1 MAEANCYDRWH
12 SMNWGTTFAKIP
24 KIILN
29 NNLKLL
35 LSICIFYNTCQN
47 TFPALQNA
55 FAKCELWTAN
65 WNPGWRVAVGQ
76 AVMNTLCLFCGF

>member
-35 LSICIFYNTCQN
+35 LPIYIFYNTSQN
-47 TFPALQNA
+47 TFSTFQNA
-55 FAKCELWTAN
+55 TAKCEL
-65 WNPGWRVAVGQ
+65 
-76 AVMNTLCLFCGF
+76 